1 MVKSVKNGI
10 SSGVRLRSIQRSI
23 VSRKAP
29 VGTNIASIHQPIQ
42 GAEATTPTP
51 SAPTMTRRALPM
63 RALASTTRR
72 RCAGV
77 GHSHTRSD
85 SMGFTSA

>member
-1 MVKSVKNGI
+1 MVTSVKNGI
-10 SSGVRLRSIQRSI
+10 SSGLRLRSIQRST

-29 VGTNIASIHQPIQ
+29 VGANSASIHHPSQ
-42 GAEATTPTP
+42 GAEATMPTP
-51 SAPTMTRRALPM
+51 SAPTTTRRALPM

-77 GHSHTRSD
+77 GHSHARSE
-85 SMGFTSA
+85 SIGITSA